1 MLIQLKHGSQSL
13 EFGMHVHVI
22 IPEKTPPE
30 GGFKTL
36 YLLHGYFGDFTDWL
50 YASNIM
56 RYAEKYDLVIVMPD
70 GRNSYYVNHP
80 NGLRFKDYI
89 TNDLIKRVEETFRV
103 STNKKDRYI
112 AGLSMGGFGALY
124 LGLHHPALFSKIAA
138 LSPVIE
144 IQHMEDHFNQQE
156 RVYHFHTL
164 FGKNDINKSH
174 LDLYKHAL
182 EMKEQDLYIS
192 IGKDDFLIEENRR
205 FHAFL
210 NTHHMPHTYLE
221 KDGNHDWKF
230 WDDAIQDVLKWLFS

>member
-1 MLIQLKHGSQSL
+1 MLIHLKHGTQSL
-13 EFGMHVHVI
+13 EYGMHVHVI
-22 IPEKTPPE
+22 IPEKIPPNE
-30 GGFKTL
+30 GFKTL
-36 YLLHGYFGDFTDWL
+36 YLLHGYFGDYTDWL

-56 RYAEKYDLVIVMPD
+56 RYAEAYDLVVVMPD

-89 TNDLIKRVEETFRV
+89 TNDLIKRIEETFRV

-144 IQHMEDHFNQQE
+144 IQNMEDHFNQQE

-164 FGKNDINKSH
+164 FGNEAIQNSH
-174 LDLYKHAL
+174 LDLYQLA
-182 EMKEQDLYIS
+182 EEANEQELYIT
-192 IGKDDFLIEENRR
+192 IGKDDFLIDENRR
-205 FHAFL
+205 FHTFL
-210 NTHHMPHTYLE
+210 NEKEISHTYIE
-221 KDGNHDWKF
+221 KDGHHDWDF
-230 WDDAIQDVLKWLFS
+230 WDHAIKDVFSWLFK